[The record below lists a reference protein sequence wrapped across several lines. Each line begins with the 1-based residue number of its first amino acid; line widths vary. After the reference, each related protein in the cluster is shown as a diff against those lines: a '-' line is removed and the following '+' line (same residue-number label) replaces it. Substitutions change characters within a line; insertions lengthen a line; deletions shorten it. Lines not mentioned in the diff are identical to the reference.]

1 MFCQSPIKIK
11 RTMRPNSID
20 GERLCLLYVEFLL
33 LYFLAGRNQEVE
45 KGWEVRIIEGKKK
58 QGQRFSFAPVGCLLF
73 TYVGVAR

>member
-33 LYFLAGRNQEVE
+33 MYFLAVRNQELGE
-45 KGWEVRIIEGKKK
+45 RYELRIIEGKKK

>member
-1 MFCQSPIKIK
+1 
-11 RTMRPNSID
+11 MRPNSID

>member
-1 MFCQSPIKIK
+1 
-11 RTMRPNSID
+11 MRPNSID

-33 LYFLAGRNQEVE
+33 LYFLAWRNQEVG